1 MKNRGI
7 KNIVF
12 GLLNQIITIGFGL
25 ILPRMFI
32 MTYGSEVNGLL
43 SSVNQIYVYVALLEA
58 GIGTAS
64 LQALYKTIA
73 VEDKDATNRV
83 LAATNIFYRK
93 TGIYYFIAVIG
104 ISFLYPLIVKSE
116 ISFWTVVLVI
126 FFNGM
131 GGVINYFFQGKFR
144 ILLRAEGKTY
154 LLSNLSTVIYIL
166 SNFLKII
173 FIQIGAN
180 IVVIQFAYFVLN
192 IVQMIFILMYIK
204 KHYQWIDLSVTPNE
218 SAIASKK
225 SVMVHQITNL
235 VFGNTD
241 VLILTLLSGL
251 KTVSVYSL
259 YNSFFNMLK
268 SVLYS
273 FLDGIQFAL
282 GQTFNS
288 DFNKFKEMQEQ
299 FEVTHMTLTFWL
311 YSLLYVF
318 ILPFVDIYTKGISD
332 ITYVDPVLP
341 LLFTI
346 VFLLQGARGPMQLV
360 IEYAGHFKETRGQAV
375 IEMIVNLSVS
385 IVAVIRFGIYGVL
398 VGTIVA
404 LLYRANAII
413 LYVNRN
419 ILQRNPLVTYKR
431 WLWNM
436 LMFLLIFVGN
446 IKFPIRSTTYIMLIV
461 DMIPRGIIIS
471 IMYIIGMA
479 CFEKVIFYGIVT
491 KLKAIYITRVK
502 KN

>member
-1 MKNRGI
+1 MQNRGI

-73 VEDKDATNRV
+73 AEDKDATNRV

-166 SNFLKII
+166 SNFFKII

-180 IVVIQFAYFVLN
+180 IVVIQFAYFALN
-192 IVQMIFILMYIK
+192 IVQMVFILTYIK

-218 SAIASKK
+218 SAIASKN

-288 DFNKFKEMQEQ
+288 DFNKFKVMQEQ
-299 FEVTHMTLTFWL
+299 FEAIYMTLTFGL

-318 ILPFVDIYTKGISD
+318 ILPFIAEYTRGISD
-332 ITYVDPVLP
+332 ISYVDSLLP
-341 LLFTI
+341 FLFTL

-360 IEYAGHFKETRGQAV
+360 IEYAGHFKDTRGQA
-375 IEMIVNLSVS
+375 ICEMIINLSVS

-398 VGTIVA
+398 IGTIIA

-413 LYVNRN
+413 IYVNKT
-419 ILQRNPLVTYKR
+419 ILQRSPWVTYKR
-431 WLWNM
+431 WIWNM
-436 LMFLLIFVGN
+436 FIFLLVFLGN
-446 IKFPIRSTTYIMLIV
+446 MKFPIHSTGYIRIIIE
-461 DMIPRGIIIS
+461 MIPRGILIAL
-471 IMYIIGMA
+471 MYLVGIFI
-479 CFEKVIFYGIVT
+479 CERNIFYMFVAQIKKVV
-491 KLKAIYITRVK
+491 LKK
-502 KN
+502 